1 MSAFLASS
9 RIRPFASNQSDD
21 RQRAAR
27 KTAKYPHTSLSSEVK
42 WCCNVSPDE
51 CASVS
56 VMDATTLPF
65 WSSKKRKG
73 YKESGFETNYQKIHF
88 FIPYRFLFRFQIIV
102 HTHIFLCKIIT
113 KETFIRSNDLW
124 QSVNKLS
131 IKLIKFQE
139 EISIGKNFSS
149 S

>member
-73 YKESGFETNYQKIHF
+73 YRESGFETNYQKIHF
-88 FIPYRFLFRFQIIV
+88 FIPYRFLLRFQIIV
-102 HTHIFLCKIIT
+102 RIYFFAKLLQKKHLYVAMIFDK
-113 KETFIRSNDLW
+113 
-124 QSVNKLS
+124 V
-131 IKLIKFQE
+131 LISE
-139 EISIGKNFSS
+139 VSS
-149 S
+149 